1 MEISVNLVQTLI
13 REQFPQWG
21 NLPIRPVAK
30 SGHDNRTFH
39 LGEEMA
45 VRLPSGEAYAAQAE
59 KEIRWLPLL
68 AGNISAPITRPIA
81 KGEPS
86 AAFPYCWSVNQYL
99 EGETA
104 GPENVPDLEA
114 FARELAAFLRELQA
128 VNIKGAPGP
137 GKHNFYRGAHIQV
150 YDQEVQ
156 QAISQLEEVLP
167 GEELRQ
173 IWLQAKSSLWTGAD
187 VWIHGDIAPGN
198 LLVQD
203 GTLSGVIDFGMMGI
217 GDPSCDYAIGW
228 TFFNGESRRILLEGL
243 DSGTIR
249 RARGWALWK
258 ALITYCDPKEEIR
271 ENARHT
277 VLSIQEE
284 YDRELAASFGT
295 F

>member
-1 MEISVNLVQTLI
+1 MEISVNLVRTLI
-13 REQFPQWG
+13 REQFPQWS

-45 VRLPSGEAYAAQAE
+45 VRLPSGEDYAAQAE

-68 AGNISAPITRPIA
+68 AGNISVPITRPIA

-114 FARELAAFLRELQA
+114 FARELAAFLQELQA

-167 GEELRQ
+167 GEGT
-173 IWLQAKSSLWTGAD
+173 QADMAPGEEQLMDGRGCLDSRRHCAGKSSGSGRNSERSD
-187 VWIHGDIAPGN
+187 RFRNDGDWR
-198 LLVQD
+198 
-203 GTLSGVIDFGMMGI
+203 S
-217 GDPSCDYAIGW
+217 
-228 TFFNGESRRILLEGL
+228 IL
-243 DSGTIR
+243 
-249 RARGWALWK
+249 
-258 ALITYCDPKEEIR
+258 
-271 ENARHT
+271 
-277 VLSIQEE
+277 
-284 YDRELAASFGT
+284 
-295 F
+295 